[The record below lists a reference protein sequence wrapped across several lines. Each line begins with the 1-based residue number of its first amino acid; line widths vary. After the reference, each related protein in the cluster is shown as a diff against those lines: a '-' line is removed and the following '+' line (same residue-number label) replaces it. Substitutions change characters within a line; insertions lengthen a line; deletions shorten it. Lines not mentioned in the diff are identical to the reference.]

1 MSRHGLDHSRYLT
14 EDGHQNFVRTE
25 EQLMDKIIRFEDGSS
40 LEISAGILDPGNM
53 ATNAYRK
60 LLKFLDYQLIDLDEF
75 EDDDEDLDELDEED
89 LDDLDEEDLDDL
101 DDEDLDDLVF
111 VELDDESWVDE
122 EDLEM
127 NWE

>member
-1 MSRHGLDHSRYLT
+1 
-14 EDGHQNFVRTE
+14 
-25 EQLMDKIIRFEDGSS
+25 MDKVIRFEDGSS
-40 LEISAGILDPGNM
+40 LEISAGILDPGIM

-60 LLKFLDYQLIDLDEF
+60 LLKFLDYQLTELDEF
-75 EDDDEDLDELDEED
+75 EADEEELEELDEKE
-89 LDDLDEEDLDDL
+89 LDDLDDEELDEL

-111 VELDDESWVDE
+111 DELDDDSWVDE

>member
-1 MSRHGLDHSRYLT
+1 
-14 EDGHQNFVRTE
+14 
-25 EQLMDKIIRFEDGSS
+25 MDKVIHFEDGSS
-40 LEISAGILDPGNM
+40 LEISAGILDPGNL

-60 LLKFLDYQLIDLDEF
+60 LLKFLDYQLTELDEF
-75 EDDDEDLDELDEED
+75 EDDDEELDELGEED
-89 LDDLDEEDLDDL
+89 LDDLDEEGLEEL

-111 VELDDESWVDE
+111 DELDDESWVDE